1 MKWLTNLL
9 KLERQKENEV
19 KEGRTM
25 RVCVTGGAGFIGSHL
40 VDRLIALGHTVLVI
54 DNLSTGVREFVNP
67 AATFVEV
74 DVRDAKIESIFAE
87 FKPKV
92 VFHEAAQTMVPA
104 SMENPKMDCDVNL
117 IGLINMLE
125 AARAHRVEHFLMP
138 SSAAVYGN
146 LDTLPLTETI
156 TGQPTSFYGLTKL
169 TAEGYLRIY
178 EQAFGLKTVCFRY
191 SNVYGPRQGDG
202 GEGGVISI
210 FNRLVNEDKP
220 ITVFGDGEQTRDF
233 IYVNDVVEAN
243 IKAMNHPDLT
253 GIYNISTNT
262 STSVNELID
271 YFTSISGKQIVTNY
285 EAERVGDI
293 RHSRLCNEK
302 AKKDFGFEAT
312 VGLECG
318 LGDTFSYFKRK

>member
-1 MKWLTNLL
+1 
-9 KLERQKENEV
+9 
-19 KEGRTM
+19 M

-54 DNLSTGVREFVNP
+54 DNLSTGVQEFVNSE
-67 AATFVEV
+67 AIFVEM
-74 DVRDAKIESIFAE
+74 DVRDSNIDFIFAD
-87 FKPKV
+87 FKPRV

-104 SMENPKMDCDVNL
+104 SMVNPKMDCDVNL
-117 IGLINMLE
+117 LGLVNILE
-125 AARAHRVEHFLMP
+125 ASRRHKVEHFLMP
-138 SSAAVYGN
+138 SSAAVYGD
-146 LDTLPLTETI
+146 LDTLPLTEDMI
-156 TGQPTSFYGLTKL
+156 GKPTSFYGLTKL
-169 TAEGYLRIY
+169 TGEGYLRIY

-210 FNRLVNEDKP
+210 FTRLINEGQGLT
-220 ITVFGDGEQTRDF
+220 IFGDGEQTRDF
-233 IYVNDVVEAN
+233 IYVDDVVEAN

-262 STSVNELID
+262 STSVNELVG
-271 YFTSISGKQIVTNY
+271 YFKSISGKDIVTNY

-312 VGLECG
+312 VSLERG
-318 LGDTFSYFKRK
+318 LGDTLSYFKGK

>member
-1 MKWLTNLL
+1 M
-9 KLERQKENEV
+9 
-19 KEGRTM
+19 
-25 RVCVTGGAGFIGSHL
+25 AL
-40 VDRLIALGHTVLVI
+40 VHTVLVI
-54 DNLSTGVREFVNP
+54 DNLSTGVRDFVNP
-67 AATFVEV
+67 EATFLEM
-74 DVRDAKIESIFAE
+74 DVRDSNIESIFAE
-87 FKPKV
+87 FKPQV

-125 AARAHRVEHFLMP
+125 SARKHKVEHFLMP
-138 SSAAVYGN
+138 SSAAVYGD
-146 LDTLPLTETI
+146 LDTLPLTEDMS
-156 TGQPTSFYGLTKL
+156 GKPTSFYGLTKL
-169 TAEGYLRIY
+169 TTEGYLRIY

-220 ITVFGDGEQTRDF
+220 LTIFGDGEQTRDF
-233 IYVNDVVEAN
+233 IYVADVVEAN

-262 STSVNELID
+262 STSVNELVR
-271 YFTSISGKQIVTNY
+271 YFKSITSKEIVTNY
-285 EAERVGDI
+285 EAERIGDI

-302 AKKDFGFEAT
+302 AKRDFGFTAIM
-312 VGLECG
+312 GLEDG
-318 LGDTFSYFKRK
+318 LSETISYFKGK